1 MQQTTPAPP
10 ATRGQCWICA
20 GSAVPDDGCAAYA
33 YVLGHYFGSG
43 HLETAARIPVL
54 RISTCTDYPAV
65 AAEIRRALA
74 EVRDSQPALV
84 AVRRTARMQT
94 VQSYWEHW
102 PCLIPQHGPGR
113 NHERPIVLEPWQRD
127 VVRAHPWPLI
137 RGLIH
142 SDGCRA
148 INRVLAGG
156 RSYRYPR
163 YFFSN
168 TSSDILSIT
177 AAALDHVGVAWRY
190 NRPDSISIARREA
203 VAAMDAHV
211 GPKR

>member
-1 MQQTTPAPP
+1 MLDL
-10 ATRGQCWICA
+10 RGIAW
-20 GSAVPDDGCAAYA
+20 SPDDACAAYA
-33 YVLGHYFGSG
+33 YVLGHYLGSG

-54 RISTCTDYPAV
+54 RISTRPDYPAV

-74 EVRDSQPALV
+74 EVLIRNPRWSRSDERPACRPPV
-84 AVRRTARMQT
+84 D
-94 VQSYWEHW
+94 WEHW
-102 PCLIPQHGPGR
+102 PCLLPQHGPGR
-113 NHERPIVLEPWQRD
+113 NHERPIVLEPWQHD

-148 INRVLAGG
+148 INRVLVGG
-156 RSYRYPR
+156 ASYRYPR

-168 TSSDILSIT
+168 KSSDILCVM
-177 AAALDHVGVAWRY
+177 AGALDHVGVAWRY